1 MWPVKLC
8 LCGVWQPLFGKE
20 SRAWLPDK
28 DNLARRKKKIYRKR
42 RQCTKVLLVCQHFTQ
57 TFGVKKC
64 SEHSLRGPF

>member
-28 DNLARRKKKIYRKR
+28 DNLARRKKKSTEKGDSA
-42 RQCTKVLLVCQHFTQ
+42 Q
-57 TFGVKKC
+57 KC
-64 SEHSLRGPF
+64 F